1 MLGFKE
7 SDNLELTMRLEVK
20 GLKYILLFPIN
31 KFPLEDYDSIIL
43 VLNLDSLTVYS
54 LIVF

>member
-1 MLGFKE
+1 MLSFRE
-7 SDNLELTMRLEVK
+7 SANLELTMRLEVK

-43 VLNLDSLTVYS
+43 VLNLDSLS
-54 LIVF
+54 FLS